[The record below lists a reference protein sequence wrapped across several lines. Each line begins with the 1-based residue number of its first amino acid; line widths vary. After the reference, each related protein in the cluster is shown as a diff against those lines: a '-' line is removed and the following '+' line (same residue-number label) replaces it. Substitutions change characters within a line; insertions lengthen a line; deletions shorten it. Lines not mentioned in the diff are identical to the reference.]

1 MALGLALA
9 CFCFLPP
16 HRLALGAYLCI
27 WRRLFH
33 LSACP
38 ACGST
43 QALAALFH
51 GRLSEAV
58 ALNPNVVVTAPGLL
72 TLIANDL
79 CRVVGRTLGWRP
91 SSLRSFRVSNK
102 VVKSG

>member
-1 MALGLALA
+1 MALVLALA

-16 HRLALGAYLCI
+16 HHLALGAYLCI

-33 LSACP
+33 LAACP

-58 ALNPNVVVTAPGLL
+58 AFNPNVVVTAPGLL
-72 TLIANDL
+72 ALIASDL
-79 CRVVGRTLGWRP
+79 RQVIGRTLG
-91 SSLRSFRVSNK
+91 
-102 VVKSG
+102 